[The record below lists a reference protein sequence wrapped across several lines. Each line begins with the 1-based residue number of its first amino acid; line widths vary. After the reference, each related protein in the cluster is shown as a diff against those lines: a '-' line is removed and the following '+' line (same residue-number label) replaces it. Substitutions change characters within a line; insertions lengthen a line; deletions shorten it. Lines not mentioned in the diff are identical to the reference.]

1 MADWKHTLNLPRTEF
16 PMRANLQKTE
26 PAVIARW
33 NEMGLYERIREHRAG
48 APRFVLHDGP
58 PYANGKIHIGH
69 VLNKVLKDV
78 IVRSRTMA
86 GFDAPYVP
94 GWDCHGLPIELKV
107 DQELGGKK
115 RHMSVADFRRACR
128 RYAQKFVER
137 QSADFQRLGV
147 SGDWPRPYRTMTP
160 DYQAAIV
167 RALGRFVEQGVVYKG
182 KKPVHWCLHC
192 RTALAEAEVEYEP
205 HRSPSIYVE
214 FPMRAA
220 SAAALAEKVPA
231 LAGRPVSV
239 LIWTTTPWTIPS
251 NLAVAFHPGLDYGVY
266 AAGGADGANHG
277 AGAGDGANR
286 EAGSSGGANGGAGGD
301 ERGGVVIVAEELRDA
316 TAAAIGRDFGP
327 PVATLKGRDLEG
339 AVFGHPL
346 YDRDSAGV
354 LADYVT
360 LEQGTGAVHTAPG
373 HGADDYATGVR
384 YGLDIY
390 APIGPSGRFDED
402 VEVVGGEKVFDA
414 NPKVEAALEEAGRL
428 WHRDTVDHTYPH
440 CWRCHHPVIFLA
452 TWQWFI
458 AMDAGD
464 LRKRALDAVAQ
475 VEWFPGWG
483 EERIHGMLANRP
495 DWCISRQRSWGVPI
509 PAVYCT
515 ACREAVLTT
524 ALTDRAAAVF
534 AEHGADAWY
543 ERDIAEFVP
552 PDLRCPECGGAD
564 FERERDILDVWFDS
578 GSSHEAVLSDHPE
591 LGWPYTVYLE
601 GSDQYR
607 GWFHSS
613 LLVALGTRGAAP
625 YRQVITHGFV
635 VDETGRKMSKSI
647 GNTVE
652 PQTIIRQS
660 GAEILRL
667 WVAMVD
673 YREEVRIGPHIL
685 DRIVE
690 AYRKIRNTLRIL
702 AGNLYDFDPA
712 ADAVPRDELLDVDRY
727 ALARYGE
734 VASRVLRA
742 YERYELQAVVHT
754 VNNYLTVDISAFY
767 VDISKDRLYTL
778 GPRAR
783 GRRSAQTVLHAI
795 AGGVTRLLAPILPVT
810 CDELWRHLPGTDAE
824 SVHLADFPADPG
836 SLVDRDLIAR
846 WDRLLGLRDAVN
858 GELERLRQDKV
869 VGTSLEAAVTLTADG
884 GLAELLETH
893 RDDLATLFITSTA
906 TLRTGADDDEGN
918 GDAVHRDADGCAR
931 IEVGRAAGAKCPRCW
946 RWVMPPAAGP
956 DPAEAAVCDRCTNAL
971 ADMAATVA

>member
-1 MADWKHTLNLPRTEF
+1 MADWKHTLNLPRTGF
-16 PMRANLQKTE
+16 PMRANLQATE

-33 NEMGLYERIREHRAG
+33 NEMGLYARIRERRAG
-48 APRFVLHDGP
+48 APQFVLHDGP

-192 RTALAEAEVEYEP
+192 RTALAEAEVEYED

-220 SAAALAEKVPA
+220 AALAEKEPA

-266 AAGGADGANHG
+266 AARGAAGDDRGGA
-277 AGAGDGANR
+277 
-286 EAGSSGGANGGAGGD
+286 
-301 ERGGVVIVAEELRDA
+301 VIIAEERRDA
-316 TAAAIGRDFGP
+316 TAAATGRDFGP
-327 PVATLKGRDLEG
+327 ALATLKGRDLEG
-339 AVFGHPL
+339 AIFGHPL
-346 YDRDSAGV
+346 YDRDSVGV

-390 APIGPSGRFDED
+390 APIGPSGRFDDD
-402 VEVVGGEKVFDA
+402 VGVVGGEKVFDA
-414 NPKVEAALEEAGRL
+414 NPKVEAALDEAGRL

-458 AMDAGD
+458 AMDTGR
-464 LRKRALDAVAQ
+464 LRERALDAVRQ

-543 ERDIAEFVP
+543 ERDLGEFVP
-552 PDLRCPECGGAD
+552 PDLRCPACGGAE

-578 GSSHEAVLSDHPE
+578 GSSHEGVLCDHPE
-591 LGWPYTVYLE
+591 LEWPYAVYLE

-613 LLVALGTRGAAP
+613 LLVALGTRNAAP

-635 VDETGRKMSKSI
+635 VDESGHKMSKSI

-685 DRIVE
+685 ERIVE

-702 AGNLYDFDPA
+702 VANLYDFDPA
-712 ADAVPRDELLDVDRY
+712 AHAVPRDELLDVDRY

-734 VASRVLRA
+734 VAARVLAA
-742 YERYELQAVVHT
+742 YERYEVQTVVHT

-778 GPRAR
+778 GPRAH
-783 GRRSAQTVLHAI
+783 GRRSAQTALHAI
-795 AGGVTRLLAPILPVT
+795 AGGITRLLAPILPMT
-810 CDELWRHLPGTDAE
+810 CDELWRHLPGADAD

-858 GELERLRQDKV
+858 GELEKLRQDKV

-884 GLAELLETH
+884 GLADLLEAH
-893 RDDLATLFITSTA
+893 RDDLATLFITSA
-906 TLRTGADDDEGN
+906 VSLRAGPAAGDGEG
-918 GDAVHRDADGCAR
+918 GAVHRDADGCAR
-931 IEVGRAAGAKCPRCW
+931 IDVGRADGAKCPRCW
-946 RWVMPPAAGP
+946 RWVMPPGAAP
-956 DPAEAAVCDRCTNAL
+956 DPTEAAVCDRCTSAL

>member
-1 MADWKHTLNLPRTEF
+1 MADWKHTLNLPRTDF

-33 NEMGLYERIREHRAG
+33 NEMGLYERIRERRAG

-78 IVRSRTMA
+78 VVRSRTMA

-115 RHMSVADFRRACR
+115 RQMSVADFRRACR

-147 SGDWPRPYRTMTP
+147 SGDWERPYRTMTP

-192 RTALAEAEVEYEP
+192 RTALAEAEVEYED

-220 SAAALAEKVPA
+220 SAAGLAEKVPA
-231 LAGRPVSV
+231 LGGRPVSV

-266 AAGGADGANHG
+266 AVGNGAGNGADAGEDGGA
-277 AGAGDGANR
+277 
-286 EAGSSGGANGGAGGD
+286 
-301 ERGGVVIVAEELRDA
+301 VVIVAEELRDA

-327 PVATLKGRDLEG
+327 PLATLKGRDLEG

-346 YDRDSAGV
+346 YDRDSVGV

-390 APIGPSGRFDED
+390 APIGPSGRFDDD
-402 VEVVGGEKVFDA
+402 VGVVGGEKVFDA
-414 NPKVEAALEEAGRL
+414 NPKVEAALAEAGRL

-458 AMDAGD
+458 AMDTD
-464 LRKRALDAVAQ
+464 RLRERALAAIRE

-483 EERIHGMLANRP
+483 EERIRGMLANRP

-524 ALTDRAAAVF
+524 ALTERAAAVF

-543 ERDIAEFVP
+543 ERDAGEFVP
-552 PDLRCPECGGAD
+552 PDLRCPECGGAE

-578 GSSHEAVLSDHPE
+578 GSSHLGVLSDHPE
-591 LGWPYTVYLE
+591 LGWPYAVYLE

-685 DRIVE
+685 ERIVE

-702 AGNLYDFDPA
+702 AGNLHDFDPG
-712 ADAVPRDELLDVDRY
+712 ADAVPVDELVDVDRY

-754 VNNYLTVDISAFY
+754 VNNYLTVDVSAFY

-810 CDELWRHLPGTDAE
+810 CDELWRHLPGADAD
-824 SVHLADFPADPG
+824 SVHLADFPVDPE
-836 SLVDRDLIAR
+836 SLVDRDLVAR

-858 GELERLRQDKV
+858 GELEKLRQDKV

-884 GLAELLETH
+884 GLAELLEAH
-893 RDDLATLFITSTA
+893 RDDLATLFITSA
-906 TLRTGADDDEGN
+906 VTLRNGAPGGDEDGA
-918 GDAVHRDADGCAR
+918 AVHRDGDGGAR
-931 IEVGRAAGAKCPRCW
+931 IEVGRADGAKCPRCW
-946 RWVMPPAAGP
+946 RWVMPPGAAP
-956 DPAEAAVCDRCTNAL
+956 DPTESAVCDRCTNAL
-971 ADMAATVA
+971 ADMAASVA